1 MRLLKSSEMRD
12 VDRHAIEVLGIP
24 GAVLME
30 NAARGVCEVIYRKL
44 EGTSALVV
52 CGKGNNG
59 GDGLAVARNLYN
71 LGYDVEVVLTSPV
84 ESLKGDAK
92 LNAQVLSLLPISVH
106 VVDREEKLF
115 ELFNLGRE
123 ADFIV
128 DALFGTGLSK
138 PLSGFYA
145 EVVEVINRFNKP
157 VVSVDIP
164 SGLSSDSGSLIGPHV
179 KADYTVT
186 FAYPKVAHLFPP
198 ACYSVGELFIVDISI
213 PEDVANLVA
222 PDRFI
227 LTADEV
233 AFTYPFREVMSHKYT
248 YGHVAVIGGSVG
260 KTGAPAMAAQGAL
273 KAGAGL
279 VSVVVPESL
288 NSVFEVKLTEV
299 MSIPVKDKGKGYF
312 GIDSL
317 PQVLSVIERGKF
329 SAVVIGPGIG
339 SQEESYEFVREF
351 VKECNLPLVIDADG
365 INALAAS
372 LELLK
377 LKEQEVVLTPH
388 IGEFSR
394 ITSMSKEEILS
405 TLPDVG
411 LEFAKSFNCNL
422 VLKSGRT
429 VISTPK
435 GKTYV
440 NVMGNPGM
448 ATAGTG
454 DVLAGIIGALLGM
467 GIDGEDASKL
477 GVFLHSLSGDLAA
490 KDLTEEGLVAT
501 DLINYLPKAISRLK
515 EYESSFK
522 KPPYPFITSL
532 KELVGEG

>member
-1 MRLLKSSEMRD
+1 MRLLKSSEMQE

-30 NAARGVCEVIYRKL
+30 NAARGVCEVIYR
-44 EGTSALVV
+44 EVDGTSALVV

-71 LGYDVEVVLTSPV
+71 LGYDVEVVLTSPI
-84 ESLKGDAK
+84 EKLKGDAR
-92 LNAQVLSLLPISVH
+92 LNAQVLSLLPVPIH
-106 VVDREEKLF
+106 VVDSEEKLF
-115 ELFNLGRE
+115 ELFTLGKE
-123 ADFIV
+123 ADFVV

-145 EVVEVINRFNKP
+145 EVVEVINGFNKP
-157 VVSVDIP
+157 IVSVDIP

-213 PEDVANLVA
+213 PEDVANLRA

-233 AFTYPFREVMSHKYT
+233 AFTYPFREIMSHKYT
-248 YGHVAVIGGSVG
+248 FGHVAVIGGSVG
-260 KTGAPAMAAQGAL
+260 KTGAPIMAAEGAL
-273 KAGAGL
+273 RAGAGL
-279 VSVVVPESL
+279 VSVIVPESL
-288 NSVFEVKLTEV
+288 NSIFEVKLTEV
-299 MSIPVKDKGKGYF
+299 MSIPVKDNGKGYF

-317 PQVLSVIERGKF
+317 SQVLSVIERGKF

-339 SQEESYEFVREF
+339 SSEESYEFVREF
-351 VKECNLPLVIDADG
+351 VKECTLPMVIDADG
-365 INALAAS
+365 INALAS
-372 LELLK
+372 CPELLK

-394 ITSMSKEEILS
+394 IASLSKEEILS
-405 TLPDVG
+405 LLPDVG
-411 LEFAKSFNCNL
+411 LDFAKSFNCTL

-435 GKTYV
+435 GKTFV
-440 NVMGNPGM
+440 NVIGNPGM

-477 GVFLHSLSGDLAA
+477 GVFLHSLSGDLAV

-501 DLINYLPKAISRLK
+501 DLIRYLPKAISRLK
-515 EYESSFK
+515 EYETSFK
-522 KPPYPFITSL
+522 KPSYPFITSL
-532 KELVGEG
+532 KELVGEE